1 LGGFRRAGR
10 SMRCLG
16 RSPSLSAQESGNLGR
31 RIQHTYRRQTH
42 RLQRRIRI
50 FVMSAAM
57 APAQSYLVTRDTAAA
72 ARCAS
77 ADPTGSATA
86 IAGGAVTSG
95 LLDDGGGV
103 AQRVNAG
110 SGALLSLGAGRE
122 RKRPK
127 HQHRCTQCQCKLFH
141 AISSSPQENAP
152 TQICWMVAW
161 RRSKSPRDWFIC
173 INQR

>member
-1 LGGFRRAGR
+1 
-10 SMRCLG
+10 MRCLG
-16 RSPSLSAQESGNLGR
+16 RSPSSFGTRKRKPRPPHSAHLRPANSPRPAQNSHL
-31 RIQHTYRRQTH
+31 
-42 RLQRRIRI
+42 
-50 FVMSAAM
+50 VMSLAM
-57 APAQSYLVTRDTAAA
+57 TPAQGCLVAGDAATATR
-72 ARCAS
+72 RAS
-77 ADPTGSATA
+77 ADPTGSTAA

-95 LLDDGGGV
+95 PLDDGGGV

>member
-1 LGGFRRAGR
+1 
-10 SMRCLG
+10 MLG
-16 RSPSLSAQESGNLGR
+16 RSPSLSAQESGTLGR
-31 RIQHTYRRQTH
+31 RIQHTYGRQTH

-57 APAQSYLVTRDTAAA
+57 APAQSYLVTRDTAE
-72 ARCAS
+72 
-77 ADPTGSATA
+77 
-86 IAGGAVTSG
+86 AGGGPSAVTSG